1 MKLFV
6 SGASPFVRKVM
17 VCADEIGLSD
27 RIQVVEVAIS
37 PVSPNAELSAANPL
51 GKIPTLV
58 LDNGTAL
65 YDSRVITAYLDEVS
79 GGRLLP
85 ASGPARWQ
93 ALKLEATADG
103 LTEAAL
109 LARYERALRP
119 AELRWPEWDAGQV
132 MKIER
137 AVDVLETVALD
148 PNAVTVGAVAVAC
161 AAGYLD
167 FRFPELK
174 WRERAPKLAAFES
187 AFSQRPSMQRTMPK
201 G

>member
-17 VCADEIGLSD
+17 VCAEEIGLAD
-27 RIQVVEVAIS
+27 RIEIVEVAIT

-58 LDNGTAL
+58 LDDGTAL

-79 GGRLLP
+79 GGCLLP

-93 ALKLEATADG
+93 ALKLEAMADG
-103 LTEAAL
+103 MTEAAL

-119 AELRWPEWDAGQV
+119 AELRWADWDQGQV
-132 MKIER
+132 LKIER
-137 AVDVLETVALD
+137 ALDVLETTALD
-148 PNAVTVGAVAVAC
+148 TETVTVGAVATAC
-161 AAGYLD
+161 AVGYLD
-167 FRFPELK
+167 FRFPELA
-174 WRERAPKLAAFES
+174 WRASHPRLSAFET
-187 AFSQRPSMQRTMPK
+187 AFAARPSMQKTQPK

>member
-17 VCADEIGLSD
+17 VCADEIGLAAQ
-27 RIQVVEVAIS
+27 IEVVEVAIS
-37 PVSPNAELSAANPL
+37 PVAPNTELSAANPL

-58 LDNGTAL
+58 LDDGTAL

-85 ASGPARWQ
+85 TSGPARWQ
-93 ALKLEATADG
+93 ALKLEAMADG
-103 LTEAAL
+103 MTEAAL

-119 AELRWPEWDAGQV
+119 AELRWPDWDKGQVAKVERALDALEATDLDAG
-132 MKIER
+132 
-137 AVDVLETVALD
+137 T
-148 PNAVTVGAVAVAC
+148 VTVGAVATAC
-161 AAGYLD
+161 AVGYLD
-167 FRFPELK
+167 FRFPELA
-174 WRERAPKLAAFES
+174 WRTSHPKLSVFET
-187 AFSQRPSMQRTMPK
+187 AFSARPSMQRTMPK

>member
-17 VCADEIGLSD
+17 VCADEIGLSGQIEIAD
-27 RIQVVEVAIS
+27 VATS
-37 PVSPNAELSAANPL
+37 PVAQHPDVVAANPL

-58 LDNGTAL
+58 LDDGTAL
-65 YDSRVITAYLDEVS
+65 YDSRVIAAYLDEVS

-85 ASGPARWQ
+85 PSGPARWQ

-119 AELRWPEWDAGQV
+119 AELRWPDWDRGQMAKVEQALDALESAGLDAG
-132 MKIER
+132 
-137 AVDVLETVALD
+137 T
-148 PNAVTVGAVAVAC
+148 VTVGAVATAC
-161 AAGYLD
+161 AVGYLD
-167 FRFPELK
+167 FRFPELA
-174 WRERAPKLAAFES
+174 WRASHPKLSAFET
-187 AFSQRPSMQRTMPK
+187 AFSARPSMRKTQPK
-201 G
+201 P

>member
-17 VCADEIGLSD
+17 VCADEIGVAG

-58 LDNGTAL
+58 LDDGTAL

-85 ASGPARWQ
+85 ASGPARWE
-93 ALKLEATADG
+93 ALRLEATADG
-103 LTEAAL
+103 MTEAAL

-119 AELRWPEWDAGQV
+119 AEFRWPEWDAGQV
-132 MKIER
+132 AKVVQ
-137 AVDVLETVALD
+137 AVNVLETVDLD
-148 PNAVTVGAVAVAC
+148 PANVTTGAVAVAC
-161 AAGYLD
+161 AVGYLD

-187 AFSQRPSMQRTMPK
+187 AFSQRPSMQKTQPK

>member
-17 VCADEIGLSD
+17 VCADEIGLAGQ
-27 RIQVVEVAIS
+27 IEVVEVAIS
-37 PVSPNAELSAANPL
+37 PVAPNADLSAANPL

-58 LDNGTAL
+58 LDDGTAL

-119 AELRWPEWDAGQV
+119 AELRWPDWDAGQV
-132 MKIER
+132 AKVER
-137 AVDVLETVALD
+137 ALDVLETTTLD
-148 PNAVTVGAVAVAC
+148 PGQVTVGNVATAC
-161 AAGYLD
+161 AVGYLD
-167 FRFPELK
+167 FRFPELA
-174 WRERAPKLAAFES
+174 WRSRCPRLSAFET
-187 AFSQRPSMQRTMPK
+187 AFSARPSMQRTQPK